1 MAIPYLKINS
11 VTYSTNVVTVNTSYQ
26 YCRGGGSV
34 SIVGL
39 PQPLYYGVTAS
50 YLNNQVVTF
59 SLALSASTAYNLTFS
74 FFKGPYLNY
83 PLDTPSLTGVTG
95 ATTYAMGG
103 YAYNIGFQSINGLT
117 TSYELHRN
125 FYFTLNT

>member
-1 MAIPYLKINS
+1 MAIPYLNVNS
-11 VTYSTNVVTVNTSYQ
+11 MTYSANVVTVNTSYQ

-39 PQPLYYGVTAS
+39 PQPLYYGTTAS
-50 YLNNQVVTF
+50 YLNNQVTTF
-59 SLALSASTAYNLTFS
+59 SIALSASTVYNLTFS
-74 FFKGPYLNY
+74 FYKGPYLNY

-103 YAYNIGFQSINGLT
+103 FPYNIGFQPISGLT
-117 TSYELHRN
+117 VSYEMSRN
-125 FYFTLNT
+125 FYYKLST